1 MYLLIPYPKISAKL
15 LRLLFTFHNVSIN
28 SSAATGKPIEFFNL
42 HSIMY
47 LLIPLSMCVC
57 PYLKQNLHSIMYL
70 LIHGVTRLEANS
82 TAFTFHNVSIN
93 SNSNRFAPDCADK
106 IYIP

>member
-1 MYLLIPYPKISAKL
+1 
-15 LRLLFTFHNVSIN
+15 
-28 SSAATGKPIEFFNL
+28 
-42 HSIMY
+42 MY

-57 PYLKQNLHSIMYL
+57 PYLKQNLQSIMYL

>member
-1 MYLLIPYPKISAKL
+1 MYLLILI
-15 LRLLFTFHNVSIN
+15 TSIEDE
-28 SSAATGKPIEFFNL
+28 IED
-42 HSIMY
+42 
-47 LLIPLSMCVC
+47 V
-57 PYLKQNLHSIMYL
+57 NLHSIMYL

-82 TAFTFHNVSIN
+82 TAFTFHNVSIK

>member
-1 MYLLIPYPKISAKL
+1 
-15 LRLLFTFHNVSIN
+15 
-28 SSAATGKPIEFFNL
+28 
-42 HSIMY
+42 
-47 LLIPLSMCVC
+47 MCVC

-93 SNSNRFAPDCADK
+93 SILLPTVQRE
-106 IYIP
+106 

>member
-1 MYLLIPYPKISAKL
+1 MDIAGTVDI
-15 LRLLFTFHNVSIN
+15 VD
-28 SSAATGKPIEFFNL
+28 L

-47 LLIPLSMCVC
+47 LLILGGDP
-57 PYLKQNLHSIMYL
+57 QNGISKYHLHSIMYL

>member
-1 MYLLIPYPKISAKL
+1 
-15 LRLLFTFHNVSIN
+15 
-28 SSAATGKPIEFFNL
+28 
-42 HSIMY
+42 MY

-93 SNSNRFAPDCADK
+93 SWNILKISESAK